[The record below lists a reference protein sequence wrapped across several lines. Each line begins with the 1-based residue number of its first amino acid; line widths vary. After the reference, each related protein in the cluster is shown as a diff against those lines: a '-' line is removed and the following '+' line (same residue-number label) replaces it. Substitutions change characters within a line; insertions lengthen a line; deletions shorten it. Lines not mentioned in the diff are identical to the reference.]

1 MTDLSKSIILEI
13 KASELIK
20 NQSFPCGMTLRFPR
34 VVKVRFDKDWWEGM
48 SSRELQEMQGYP

>member
-48 SSRELQEMQGYP
+48 SSRELQEMQG